1 MSLKKNYGK
10 RFKRLMNDN
19 IRTRIALSLIPN
31 IGAGRAKLLLDMVR
45 QPGDIFKLNDADL
58 ARIRGFGPQ
67 SIASF
72 KAFQNWDKVDQII
85 KRSKYIGAKMITPE
99 DAEYPDRLKEIASPP
114 LLLWYKGDVNLLKSA
129 GIAVVGTRYP
139 SSYGKDMAREFTRSL
154 VLNKVTI
161 ISGLAYGI
169 DTIAHQTCIKESGK
183 TIAVLGSGLDVIYP
197 ISNTYLVDEIIQ
209 KKGLIISE
217 FPPGTKPDHQNFPT
231 RNRVVSGLSLGVLVV
246 ETKNEG
252 GSMITANLAFD
263 QNREVFVIPHN
274 LTNKKGDGCQNL
286 IRGNTGKLVESVED
300 IISEF
305 PWLDFKADSKVLL
318 NEDVIEDKIKQ
329 LKNEHKLVCM
339 FIHANKNCHFDELLN
354 SLEITHSKL
363 TTILLELE
371 FSEFIK
377 QLPGK
382 RYQMN
387 FIQ

>member
-1 MSLKKNYGK
+1 
-10 RFKRLMNDN
+10 
-19 IRTRIALSLIPN
+19 
-31 IGAGRAKLLLDMVR
+31 
-45 QPGDIFKLNDADL
+45 
-58 ARIRGFGPQ
+58 PQ

-72 KAFQNWDKVDQII
+72 KSFNDWDKVDRII
-85 KRSKYIGAKMITPE
+85 KRTQLIGAKMITPE
-99 DAEYPDRLKEIASPP
+99 DLEYPDRLKEITSPP

-154 VLNKVTI
+154 VANNVTI

-169 DTIAHQTCIKESGK
+169 DTIAHQACLNENGK
-183 TIAVLGSGLDVIYP
+183 TIAVLGSGIDVIYP
-197 ISNTYLVDEIIQ
+197 ISNTYIADEILE
-209 KKGLIISE
+209 KKGLILSE
-217 FPPGTKPDHQNFPT
+217 FPPGTKPDYQNFPT
-231 RNRVVSGLSLGVLVV
+231 RNRIVSGLSLGVLVV

-286 IRGNTGKLVESVED
+286 IRGNTGKLVENVED
-300 IISEF
+300 ILTEF
-305 PWLDFKADSKVLL
+305 PWLDFKEESKSLL
-318 NEDVIEDKIKQ
+318 KHDLIDEKIDQLEDD
-329 LKNEHKLVCM
+329 NKLVCM
-339 FIHANKNCHFDELLN
+339 FIQRNKITHFDEILLDAG
-354 SLEITHSKL
+354 IAHSRL
-363 TTILLELE
+363 TSILLELE
-371 FSEFIK
+371 FSELIK

>member
-1 MSLKKNYGK
+1 
-10 RFKRLMNDN
+10 MNDN

-31 IGAGRAKLLLDMVR
+31 IGAGRAKSLLDMVSR
-45 QPGDIFKLNDADL
+45 PIDIFKLKEADL
-58 ARIRGFGPQ
+58 GRIRGFGPQ

-72 KAFQNWDKVDQII
+72 KAFKDWDRVDRII
-85 KRSKYIGAKMITPE
+85 KRSKHIGAKMITPE
-99 DAEYPDRLKEIASPP
+99 DVEYPDRLKEITSPP

-169 DTIAHQTCIKESGK
+169 DTIAHQTCIKENGK
-183 TIAVLGSGLDVIYP
+183 TIAVLGSGIDVIYP
-197 ISNTYLVDEIIQ
+197 LSNTYLVEEILQ

-217 FPPGTKPDHQNFPT
+217 FPPGTKPDYQNFPT

-286 IRGNTGKLVESVED
+286 IRGNTGKLVETVED
-300 IISEF
+300 IITEF
-305 PWLDFKADSKVLL
+305 PWLDFNADSKSVLD
-318 NEDVIEDKIKQ
+318 NDSIEIKIDQ
-329 LKNEHKLVCM
+329 LKSESKVVCKL
-339 FIHANKNCHFDELLN
+339 IHLNKNCHFDELLN
-354 SLEITHSKL
+354 NLEINHSKL
-363 TTILLELE
+363 TAILLELE
-371 FSEFIK
+371 FSDFIK